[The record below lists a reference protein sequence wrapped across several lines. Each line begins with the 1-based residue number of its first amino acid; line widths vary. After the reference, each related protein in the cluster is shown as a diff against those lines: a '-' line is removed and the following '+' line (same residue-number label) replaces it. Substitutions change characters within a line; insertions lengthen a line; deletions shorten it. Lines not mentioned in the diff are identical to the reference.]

1 MFDNQELIYL
11 AMGARAL
18 AAREREKAQEQGW
31 VGISALHA
39 AAAKAYDELAEKVE
53 RIRADL
59 QRGPIPVSTPTA
71 APPGV
76 STPNPPP
83 ASGKPELRLVCPA
96 PAAPSPSM
104 RNGFDSSRP

>member
-39 AAAKAYDELAEKVE
+39 SAAKAYDELAEKVE
-53 RIRADL
+53 RVRAEL
-59 QRGPIPVSTPTA
+59 LSPAAATPTA